1 MSEPADTR
9 LSVVIPA
16 YRAERTVARAVASA
30 FASGADEVIVVDDG
44 SDDSTGDVA
53 VAAGALCVRQ
63 ENGGASRARITG
75 SHRATGTFLVFLD
88 SDDELVPAGVGRS
101 VEVLA
106 GDPELAVAAGT
117 VIGTS
122 DGVRRRRFPV
132 RYTPVTTRTL
142 LQRGFG
148 PWPPAAQVVRAA
160 AFRASQE
167 VDPSPLHP
175 RFADDYEALIRLS
188 MVGGVDVR
196 DDPTC
201 VYSMAGG
208 KSVRNARDAFVA
220 KEAVRAHYAQ
230 HLDIPITPM
239 TEAEISAGAH
249 ARLARA
255 HAHAGN
261 RVAAAAEWV
270 RCAAANP
277 VGGISKV
284 VARVRR
290 QIGRT

>member
-1 MSEPADTR
+1 MSEAS
-9 LSVVIPA
+9 LSVIIPA
-16 YRAERTVARAVASA
+16 YRAERTIARAVASA

-44 SDDSTGDVA
+44 SDDSTGEAARD
-53 VAAGALCVRQ
+53 AGAVCVRQ
-63 ENGGASRARITG
+63 ENGGASRARVNG
-75 SHRATGTFLVFLD
+75 SRRAKGTYLVFLD
-88 SDDELVPAGVGRS
+88 SDDELVPAGVRRS
-101 VEVLA
+101 VGVLA
-106 GDPELAVAAGT
+106 GDPALAVAAGT

-132 RYTPVTTRTL
+132 RYRPVTTRTL

-148 PWPPAAQVVRAA
+148 PWPPAAQVVRAD

-167 VDPSPLHP
+167 IDPAPLHP

-208 KSVRNARDAFVA
+208 KSVRNARAAFVA

-230 HLDIPITPM
+230 HLDIGITPM

-255 HAHAGN
+255 HSHSG
-261 RVAAAAEWV
+261 EWV
-270 RCAAANP
+270 GCALEWVKCAAANP
-277 VGGISKV
+277 VGGFGKV
-284 VARVRR
+284 VSRVRR
-290 QIGRT
+290 QIGWT